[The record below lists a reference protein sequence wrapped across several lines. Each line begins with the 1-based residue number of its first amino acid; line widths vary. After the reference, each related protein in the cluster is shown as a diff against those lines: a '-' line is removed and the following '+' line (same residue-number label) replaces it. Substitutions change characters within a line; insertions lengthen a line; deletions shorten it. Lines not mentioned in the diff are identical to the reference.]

1 MKQSRHPHVRPC
13 QTIGTPGRARR
24 TCALILWTNG
34 RTLPQIGQEGVHQPL
49 AGRQGVAALTSGR
62 GSGGGSG
69 GPASSVK
76 KGTAPPTQRVACGP
90 QGARRPVEER
100 AGVAS
105 RLCGDPPLGNDVRVN
120 TRNRVLTTP
129 SSACHAVC
137 APSFSS
143 WNFFQYG
150 RLTAVRGSTCQA
162 LTQSRESDRAM
173 MASTSA
179 VTLRGIPRCHGE
191 NVASTV
197 RTRSTSESGTVRI
210 FSLTSS
216 CTASGPR
223 RSASIA
229 ERESVAAGTRVGDR
243 DAAARRGTENCLL
256 PCSVAGQSAR
266 QVHARLPA
274 AAR

>member
-1 MKQSRHPHVRPC
+1 
-13 QTIGTPGRARR
+13 
-24 TCALILWTNG
+24 
-34 RTLPQIGQEGVHQPL
+34 
-49 AGRQGVAALTSGR
+49 GR
-62 GSGGGSG
+62 GSGGGRG
-69 GPASSVK
+69 GPVSSVK
-76 KGTAPPTQRVACGP
+76 KGTAPPTQRVTCYP
-90 QGARRPVEER
+90 QGACRPVEER

-105 RLCGDPPLGNDVRVN
+105 RLCGDPPLGARCPGQHQEQSPHHTDR
-120 TRNRVLTTP
+120 RLSRG
-129 SSACHAVC
+129 VC
-137 APSFSS
+137 AFLFLLEFLSVRPPDCGEEFHVP
-143 WNFFQYG
+143 G
-150 RLTAVRGSTCQA
+150 IDAVP
-162 LTQSRESDRAM
+162 RERDRAM

-179 VTLRGIPRCHGE
+179 VTLRGIPRRHGE

-197 RTRSTSESGTVRI
+197 RPRSTSESGTVRI

-229 ERESVAAGTRVGDR
+229 ERESVAAGTRVGDW
-243 DAAARRGTENCLL
+243 DAASRRGTENCLL